1 MLHVDIELKQGD
13 FTLQVTHQFAAH
25 KVTAIFGPSGCG
37 KSTLLR
43 SIAGLE
49 PGLRGTVCWQN
60 NIWHAQERIVK
71 TEQRGIALVFQQPHL
86 FTTKTVE
93 ANLRYGMPRKNA
105 LKACAM
111 QFEDIIELLSLQPFM
126 QRKPAQLSGGQQQR
140 VAIARALLSQPQL
153 LLLDEPMNGL
163 DQAAKS
169 QIMADLKR
177 IQQRFA
183 LPILLVSH
191 HVDEVVQLADEVVIM
206 REGKLLST
214 GTLQQQV
221 GQLSLHDEGPLSVLS
236 ISPGDNNQ
244 KDGLLAWKLGQQTLW
259 LPTTGLPANSDSK
272 RLLVWARDVSL
283 ATGPLKNTSLNNQ
296 VRAQIVGFERAQHD
310 AEMVVELAVGE
321 QQLRALVTKASIER
335 LNLRAGYC
343 VYAAFKAAA
352 LH

>member
-1 MLHVDIELKQGD
+1 MLHVDIELQRGD
-13 FTLQVTHQFAAH
+13 FRLQIAHQFAAH

-49 PGLRGTVCWQN
+49 PGLRGTVRWHDN
-60 NIWHAQERIVK
+60 VWHAQKRIVK
-71 TEQRGIALVFQQPHL
+71 TEQRDIALVFQQPHL

-93 ANLRYGMPRKNA
+93 GNLRYGMPQANP
-105 LKACAM
+105 LKPGAM
-111 QFEDIIELLSLQPFM
+111 PFDDIIELLSLQPFL

-163 DQAAKS
+163 DQAAKA

-177 IQQRFA
+177 IQQRFG

-191 HVDEVVQLADEVVIM
+191 HVDEVVQLAEEVLVM
-206 REGKLLST
+206 RDGRLVST

-221 GQLSLHDEGPLSVLS
+221 GQLSLHDEGPLSVLTL
-236 ISPGDNNQ
+236 SPADEPQ
-244 KDGLLAWKLGQQTLW
+244 KDGLLAWQLGRQTLW
-259 LPTTGLPANSDSK
+259 LPGTSTSANTNSK

-283 ATGPLKNTSLNNQ
+283 ATEPLQNTSLSNQ
-296 VRAQIVGFERAQHD
+296 VPARIVRFERAQHD
-310 AEMVVELAVGE
+310 AEMVVVVAVGE

-335 LNLRAGYC
+335 LNLKAESC